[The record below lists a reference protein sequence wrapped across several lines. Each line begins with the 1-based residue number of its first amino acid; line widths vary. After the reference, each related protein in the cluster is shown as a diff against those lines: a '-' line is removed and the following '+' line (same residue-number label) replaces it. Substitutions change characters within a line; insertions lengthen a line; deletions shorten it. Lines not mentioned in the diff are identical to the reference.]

1 MSVAI
6 AATIMMGNIALPVY
20 AEPAEVT
27 DSVVYDEGMYES
39 SENIT
44 YDSLSDEEDDN
55 DISVTSSDDETQ
67 IETTYETSE
76 ETSTESEEEVTSDI
90 LTSEEEIA
98 LAADDTSAVFN
109 LTDNGTCISSLTE
122 AGKKLAII
130 DIPDGIEKIDYYA
143 FGENKVVE
151 EVNLPD
157 SLREISSSAF
167 TNATKL
173 KKINLQNVEEI
184 GACAFS
190 GCESLR
196 EANIS
201 KVKMVRRSIFEGCT
215 SLESVDFSGAER
227 FDYYAFKDCSSLKT
241 ISEFNSKIMTI
252 QPGTFQNSGLT
263 EVKLPYTIKRIGAC
277 AFDGCSNLKDIYIYR
292 NADANEDSCDVRQ
305 QYWPS
310 GKGVTVHCVKGSN
323 GEKFA
328 NCLDNTIAY
337 MELTPVENMT
347 VFRQDG
353 GDADNLSLKEGGD
366 GKLFIIDMGP
376 QYCNQPVNYS
386 TSNGDVARVESIND
400 DEDDAYGRYNF
411 RVRSRGAG
419 NAKVTVK
426 CGTLTHT
433 INVSVVS
440 VGIQAT
446 YIEVGT
452 TDSRYGGDGTEG
464 IKILP
469 NEEVKL
475 VTKVQPAEAIQAVT
489 FESLDTDVATVTA
502 DGCIK
507 AVSNGITSIRVK
519 ATDESNLYRDIKV
532 FVPYVIDINDASD
545 IHCKKGDEDWL
556 DFEKIG
562 NDDKH
567 PGIVWR
573 YTPKRAQSEE
583 IRFKLQGALGK
594 SGSIAIC
601 YGDGTEAANC
611 SIAKKNYSTTIG
623 WYDASVY
630 RKEIDNVTIRTRSE
644 PFAIY
649 YSPGDSGDSEGF
661 WVSSFRE
668 YGKTYTIRYEGNDF
682 GAPGDNPNVYE
693 SGEVIILDS
702 PSRENYKFM
711 GWYLGT
717 DKLPVNEDGY
727 SVLDTSG
734 ITGDI
739 ILKATWKGTLDIP
752 APKLS
757 YVNKEGTTVELVSSD
772 TPIIIEKGTR
782 VELTKEGSG
791 CDIFYTT
798 DGREPDKNSNIYR
811 GSIAIDK
818 DTVIKAIVFMPGQE
832 LSSVATWNLKA
843 EEAADYL
850 GDVRIED
857 VNEQFEGDI
866 DRIPQGLWVA
876 GYELT
881 TPYTGSNITFS
892 DIRVYD
898 YKTLLSPVTDY
909 KITYKNN
916 KKAYTYSQSDE
927 GFVDKNAP
935 QFIITGKG
943 NYATAKTVFFKIMP
957 RDISLENAGNMTYVS
972 DMVLATNGR
981 GQKPVPTVKWNGI
994 ALKAKTEFTYEYRDS
1009 DNNIINSI
1017 SEAGDYKL
1025 VVTGYGNYTGTKE
1038 AQIKLV
1044 DTKATGITLVSK
1056 LTVSALPAQ
1065 EYKAGGYSVDDIHAI
1080 FANPDN
1086 RISVKN
1092 GKNPL
1097 AIADN
1102 ENDSNGQYYI
1112 KDVIDSDKPGNATVV
1127 IAATKDS
1134 NYVGS
1139 KEVKLKIKGM
1149 AISKAKLYFIEGDDL
1164 LTKLTVPYTGD
1175 AIKPEV
1181 QLSYPVS
1188 RTESQILSPLTDYDV
1203 VYTGNVAAGAK
1214 ATVVITGKG
1223 AYTGSFKKR
1232 FTIKPYDITGVES
1245 PKVSVR
1251 FTDAENL
1258 NCYHYVKSAVQP
1270 QLEVAYSYTDNDGQP
1285 QKHILTKGTDY
1296 TVAYKNNKKVGYE
1309 YSTDNK
1315 GNSIAPTATIT
1326 LKGSY
1331 KGKIVTTFNIKPC
1344 YMEEISVVAADK
1356 AAIAKTNAWKSAIA
1370 LVDKNGQK
1378 LVANK
1383 DYDAKNICYMY
1394 ANDTVVSLVRGGS
1407 AIREAGELVDAND
1420 VPPVGTYIQVMVS
1433 SGAST
1438 NYSGYTRGVYRIIGG
1453 EYDLSKATVK
1463 IINSETNS
1471 AKYYYTG
1478 SGICPNKEDIHV
1490 YVKRG
1495 RNQVEIDSSCFV
1507 VESYKNNIKKG
1518 NASLVIKGIG
1528 EYGGTKSATYTIVS
1542 KSVLTNW
1549 FE

>member
-1 MSVAI
+1 
-6 AATIMMGNIALPVY
+6 MGNIALPVY

-55 DISVTSSDDETQ
+55 DISVTDSDDETQ

-76 ETSTESEEEVTSDI
+76 ETSTESVEEVTSDI

-130 DIPDGIEKIDYYA
+130 DIPEGIEKIGYQA
-143 FGENKVVE
+143 FCENKVVE
-151 EVNLPD
+151 EVILPD
-157 SLREISSSAF
+157 SLREIGGEAF
-167 TNATKL
+167 ENATKL

-184 GACAFS
+184 GTEAFF

-196 EANIS
+196 EADIS
-201 KVKMVRRSIFEGCT
+201 KVKMMSRGIFEGCT

-227 FDYYAFKDCSSLKT
+227 LNYNAFKDCSSLKT
-241 ISEFNSKIMTI
+241 ISEFNSKVMTI
-252 QPGTFQNSGLT
+252 QPYMFQNSGLT
-263 EVKLPYTIKRIGAC
+263 EVNLPYTIKRIGAY
-277 AFDGCSNLKDIYIYR
+277 AFDGCSKLKDIYVYR
-292 NADANEDSCDVRQ
+292 NADADENSCDVSQ
-305 QYWPS
+305 KYWPS

-328 NCLDNTIAY
+328 NYLNNTIAY
-337 MELTPVENMT
+337 MALTPVENMT

-353 GDADNLSLKEGGD
+353 GDANNLALKIGGY

-376 QYCNQPVNYS
+376 QYCNQPVNYDI
-386 TSNGDVARVESIND
+386 TNKNVARVSLMND
-400 DEDDAYGRYNF
+400 DEADAYGRYNF
-411 RVRSRGAG
+411 WVGPCGAG

-433 INVSVVS
+433 INVSV
-440 VGIQAT
+440 GIQAT
-446 YIEVGT
+446 SIVVAS

-469 NEEVKL
+469 GEEVKL
-475 VTKVQPAEAIQAVT
+475 VTRVEPAEATQAVT
-489 FESLDTDVATVTA
+489 FESLDTDVATVTV
-502 DGCIK
+502 DGSIK

-519 ATDESNLYRDIKV
+519 TTDESNLFRDIKV

-545 IHCKKGDEDWL
+545 IHCKKGDVDWL

-562 NDDKH
+562 NDYKH

-573 YTPKRAQSEE
+573 YTPKRSQSEE
-583 IRFKLQGALGK
+583 IKFKMQGALGK
-594 SGSIAIC
+594 SGWMAIC

-611 SIAKKNYSTTIG
+611 SSAKERYEDTIG
-623 WYDASVY
+623 WYHASAY
-630 RKEIDNVTIRTRSE
+630 RKEINNVTISVRPE

-649 YSPGDSGDSEGF
+649 YSPGDPGNSEGF

-668 YGKTYTIRYEGNDF
+668 YGKTYRISYVCDDF
-682 GAPGDNPNVYE
+682 GAPGNNPNVYE
-693 SGEVIILDS
+693 SGDVIILDS
-702 PSRENYKFM
+702 PGRENYKFM

-717 DKLPVNEDGY
+717 DKLPVNEDGK
-727 SVLDTSG
+727 SVLDTNS

-752 APKLS
+752 AAKLS
-757 YVNKEGTTVELVSSD
+757 YVDKEGKTVVLVSSD
-772 TPIIIEKGTR
+772 SPIIIEKGTR
-782 VELTKEGSG
+782 VELTKERWG

-832 LSSVATWNLKA
+832 PSSVATWNLKA

-857 VNEQFEGDI
+857 VEVQFDGDI

-876 GYELT
+876 GYEVT

-898 YKTLLSPVTDY
+898 YKTLLSPATDY

-957 RDISLENAGNMTYVS
+957 RDISLENAGNMTCVS
-972 DMVLATNGR
+972 DIVLATNGR

-1009 DNNIINSI
+1009 DNNIIDSI

-1112 KDVIDSDKPGNATVV
+1112 KDVINSDKPGNATVV

-1139 KEVKLKIKGM
+1139 KEVKLTIKGM

-1223 AYTGSFKKR
+1223 AYTGSFKKT

-1258 NCYHYVKSAVQP
+1258 NDYHYVKSAVQP
-1270 QLEVAYSYTDNDGQP
+1270 QLEVAYSYTDNDGKP
-1285 QKHILTKGTDY
+1285 QEHILTKGTDY

-1331 KGKIVTTFNIKPC
+1331 KGKIVTTFNIEPC

-1356 AAIAKTNAWKSAIA
+1356 VAAAKANAWKSAIA

-1383 DYDAKNICYMY
+1383 DYDAKNIRYMY

-1407 AIREAGELVDAND
+1407 AIREAGETVDAND
-1420 VPPVGTYIQVMVS
+1420 VPPVGTYIQVEVS
-1433 SGAST
+1433 AGAST
-1438 NYSGYTRGVYRIIGG
+1438 NYYGYTRGVYRIIGG

-1463 IINSETNS
+1463 IINPETNS

-1495 RNQVEIDSSCFV
+1495 SNQVEVDSSCFV

-1528 EYGGTKSATYTIVS
+1528 EYGGTKSATYTILS
-1542 KSVLTNW
+1542 KSVLTSW